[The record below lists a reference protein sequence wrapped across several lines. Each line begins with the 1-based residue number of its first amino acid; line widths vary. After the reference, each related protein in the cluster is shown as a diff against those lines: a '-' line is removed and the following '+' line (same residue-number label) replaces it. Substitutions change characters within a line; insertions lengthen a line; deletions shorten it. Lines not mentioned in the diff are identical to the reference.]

1 MTVTLRNPHSVLAAL
16 QHRPHDVLE
25 IVTTANPSS
34 AWSEVLEQARVHR
47 IPIRTALPS
56 SGSER
61 PASGKDR
68 GGKFE
73 RQSSSE
79 ATVRDRVP
87 LTVEQLFELAPP
99 GPLAQKSDPSGGVES
114 NRHGIWLALDCL
126 QDPHNVGAVFRAAAF
141 FGVRGIIATRDRSA
155 PLSGTAYDVSAGG
168 LESIPFAQPP
178 NLARALELAK
188 KSGVW
193 VLGTSEHAQQPL
205 SSIKAD
211 RPWLIVIGNEEG
223 GLRRLTLELCDEVC
237 SIPSQGAV
245 GSLNVSVATGILLYA
260 LSR

>member
-1 MTVTLRNPHSVLAAL
+1 MSRSCAIVSDYWQRRERCFSFSAFSLRYSSTDPYGGENIVFECCCGCRDLTGRNPAAVCEDSIANSVWQNANLYHGKSFVTVTLRNPHSVLAAL
-16 QHRPHDVLE
+16 QYRPHDVLE

-47 IPIRTALPS
+47 IPF
-56 SGSER
+56 ER
-61 PASGKDR
+61 PCPPVVLNVPASGKDR

-79 ATVRDRVP
+79 ATVRDRAP

-99 GPLAQKSDPSGGVES
+99 GPLASKSDAPGGVEG

-155 PLSGTAYDVSAGG
+155 PLSGTAYDVSG
-168 LESIPFAQPP
+168 
-178 NLARALELAK
+178 
-188 KSGVW
+188 
-193 VLGTSEHAQQPL
+193 
-205 SSIKAD
+205 
-211 RPWLIVIGNEEG
+211 
-223 GLRRLTLELCDEVC
+223 RR
-237 SIPSQGAV
+237 
-245 GSLNVSVATGILLYA
+245 TGID
-260 LSR
+260 SFRTTP